1 MGELVV
7 DQIEKKFGNIQV
19 HEQLSFQINEGEF
32 VSIIGPSGSGKSTLL
47 HMIGGLISPDAGDI
61 YIDGKSIQGKRGV
74 ISYMPQSAS
83 LFPWRTILENVLLS
97 AEISGQV
104 NRSLAIEMLNEAG
117 LSDYI
122 DAYPNQLSGGMQQRV
137 SFIRSLLSPQKFLC
151 LDEPFSALDEFT
163 RLEMQQWLL
172 KIWEDNRRSI
182 LFITHNIEEAIF
194 LSDRIIIL
202 SDKPARVQ
210 KEIRIPFKR
219 PRSNQLM
226 LENEFIQIRKEI
238 IATLKGVMNHE
249 L

>member
-1 MGELVV
+1 MVELIV
-7 DQIEKKFGNIQV
+7 DRLDKSFGNVQV
-19 HEQLSFQINEGEF
+19 HQQLSFQINEGEF
-32 VSIIGPSGSGKSTLL
+32 VSLIGPSGSGKSTLL
-47 HMIGGLISPDAGDI
+47 HMIGGLLSPDAGEI
-61 YIDGKSIQGKRGV
+61 QIDGQSIQGKRGV
-74 ISYMPQSAS
+74 ISYMPQHAS

-104 NRSLAIEMLNEAG
+104 NRSLAIEMLTQAG

-122 DAYPNQLSGGMQQRV
+122 HAYPNQLSGGMQQRV

-172 KIWEDNRRSI
+172 QIWADNRRSI

-194 LSDRIIIL
+194 LSDRIIVL
-202 SDKPARVQ
+202 SDKPAHVQ
-210 KEIRIPFKR
+210 NEISIPFKR
-219 PRSNQLM
+219 PRSNHLM

-238 IATLKGVMNHE
+238 ITALKRSNE
-249 L
+249 